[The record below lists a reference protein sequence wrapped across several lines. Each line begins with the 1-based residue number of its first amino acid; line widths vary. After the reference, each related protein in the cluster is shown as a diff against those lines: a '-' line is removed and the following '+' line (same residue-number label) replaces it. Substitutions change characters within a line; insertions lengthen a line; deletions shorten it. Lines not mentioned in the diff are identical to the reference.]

1 MIEIKK
7 GDEVVAKK
15 QFNIFKTVI
24 ANVDE
29 MFVVKDVFEK
39 SICISNDNTTIT
51 VDNDTFAQHFEKY
64 VEPMF
69 DIPIEYSVSDDII
82 AEILEGSEIIVD
94 TVFNKCTVVSCKLP
108 NGFVIVESSACVD
121 PENYDID
128 MGIEI
133 CLDRIA
139 SKVWEL
145 EGYRIQCKMCE
156 DGAVAESAAGYSEF
170 EMCDDCEECAYKF
183 DCMEDK

>member
-1 MIEIKK
+1 MVVEIKK

-15 QFNIFKTVI
+15 QFNVFKTII
-24 ANVDE
+24 AKVDE

-39 SICISNDNTTIT
+39 AICISNDNTTIT
-51 VDNDTFAQHFEKY
+51 VDNDTFVEHFEKY
-64 VEPMF
+64 VDPMYE
-69 DIPIEYSVSDDII
+69 IPIEYSVSDDMI

-121 PENYDID
+121 PDNYDINI
-128 MGIEI
+128 GIEI

-139 SKVWEL
+139 NKVWEL
-145 EGYRIQCKMCE
+145 EGYRIQCKMNE
-156 DGAVAESAAGYSEF
+156 SGAVAEDDNDYSEF
-170 EMCDDCEECAYKF
+170 EMCDECEECAYKF
-183 DCMEDK
+183 ECIE